1 VKKLHRLE
9 QKVFVREVK
18 ANMSDQQTNKRPKC
32 KVVRR
37 MHDKHNGLA
46 RIHPKGCRIAKR
58 VLTKDGRIRKVN
70 KAGKFKPVKMKY
82 KARKKTFYVHAL
94 MPDGSI
100 AKLVWDSGATS
111 TSLNHAVAKKLG
123 LIDSNGLPTNT
134 YPHSAVNVMTADES
148 KHKAVQFRNVPL
160 KIREAKG
167 VIAKGDAIVWKRAS
181 LLFGVTHMRAVRK
194 HMSVKFVD

>member
-1 VKKLHRLE
+1 
-9 QKVFVREVK
+9 
-18 ANMSDQQTNKRPKC
+18 MSDQQTNKRPKC

-46 RIHPKGCRIAKR
+46 RIHPKGCRVTNR
-58 VLTKDGRIRKVN
+58 VMSKGGKIRKVN

-82 KARKKTFYVHAL
+82 KARKKSFYVHAL

-123 LIDSNGLPTNT
+123 LIDAAGHATDK
-134 YPHSAVNVMTADES
+134 YPHSAVNVMTADAS

-160 KIREAKG
+160 MIREAKG
-167 VIAKGDAIVWKRAS
+167 AIAKGDAIVWKRAS

-194 HMSVKFVD
+194 HMAVKFVD